1 MYMIPSREEWG
12 SVEMQGFSLMQVDGI
27 ELRDKGLTSIHLH
40 RFVLKLFEE
49 LIKRKRVRYASSC
62 TTLDLVP
69 DQNKLFTVENRA
81 RLCRNYHEKS
91 RKRMIWNIPA

>member
-1 MYMIPSREEWG
+1 MYVIPSREEWR
-12 SVEMQGFSLMQVDGI
+12 SVEKQGFSLMQVDGI

-49 LIKRKRVRYASSC
+49 LIKRKIVRYASSS

-81 RLCRNYHEKS
+81 RLCKSYHEKS
-91 RKRMIWNIPA
+91 RKRTI